1 MLFIDFYILWLRVG
15 ERYMRLKKKHIK
27 RALCLSSLLKRK
39 SFFLFGPRA
48 VGKSYLIR
56 QELMSGKKPVVLFD
70 LLQQRTFRRLS
81 MSHSFMENSINEQ
94 ISQQKKKDIV
104 VVIDEVQKLPSILD
118 EVHSLIEKRGWRFL
132 LTGSS
137 ARKLRRGGVN
147 LLAGRAW
154 STHLHPLTYFE
165 IGFAKFNL
173 NRHLLY
179 GGLPFVYLSPE
190 PEEEL
195 QAYVQHYLRE
205 EIQTEALVRNLPAF
219 ARFLSAV
226 ALCSGDLLNFAKL
239 GNDYSI
245 APSTVREYYS
255 ILEETFLGFFL
266 EPWTRSKKRKAISKA
281 KFYLFDLGVLHSLIE
296 TKDLNIHSHLFG
308 RSFEHWI
315 IQEIKAWLDYKRL
328 FLKMGY
334 WQSVNRQEVDL
345 TIGEEIA
352 IEIKSTQSV
361 SLKHLRGLKAL
372 QEEKIFKQFFLL
384 SSDPDNVLR
393 DGVHCLHWSEFL
405 KRLWN
410 NQIIPFR

>member
-1 MLFIDFYILWLRVG
+1 MAIQKNY
-15 ERYMRLKKKHIK
+15 IK
-27 RALCLSSLLKRK
+27 RVLSLSSLLRQK

-48 VGKSYLIR
+48 VGKSYLIQ
-56 QELMSGKKPVVLFD
+56 QELMLGKQPAVLFD
-70 LLQQRTFRRLS
+70 LLQERTFRRLS
-81 MSHSFMENSINEQ
+81 MSHSFIENNVQEQ
-94 ISQQKKKDIV
+94 ISEQKKKDIL

-118 EVHSLIEKRGWRFL
+118 EVHRLIEKKGWRFL

-137 ARKLRRGGVN
+137 ARKLRHGGVN

-154 STHLHPLTYFE
+154 SAHLHPLTYFE

-179 GGLPFVYLSPE
+179 GSLPFVHLSPK

-195 QAYVQHYLRE
+195 QAYIQHYLRE
-205 EIQTEALVRNLPAF
+205 EVQAEALIRRLPQF
-219 ARFLSAV
+219 SRFLSAV
-226 ALCSGDLLNFAKL
+226 ALSSGDILNFAKL

-245 APSTVREYYS
+245 AHSTVREYYS

-266 EPWTRSKKRKAISKA
+266 EPWTKSKKRKAISRA

-296 TKDLNIHSHLFG
+296 TKHLSVHSNLFG
-308 RSFEHWI
+308 KSFEHRL
-315 IQEIKAWLDYKRL
+315 IQEIKAYLDYKRL

-345 TIGEEIA
+345 TIGEEVA
-352 IEIKSTQSV
+352 IEIKSTQNV
-361 SLKHLRGLKAL
+361 SSKHLRGLKAL
-372 QEEKIFKQFFLL
+372 REEQVFKQFFLL

-393 DGVHCLHWSEFL
+393 DGIHCLHWSEFL

-410 NQIIPFR
+410 HQVIHSKQQKV